1 MPGFLP
7 KREKFNK
14 MEPSVISRLIQPFIM
29 RRKKE
34 DVLEELPEK
43 MEITVYNQL
52 ADDQKVIYLAQLEL
66 MQKQVLEMDNA
77 ALSRSRI
84 EILAGITRLRQ
95 ICNTPALF
103 MDDYKGSSGKLE
115 RLRELLAQIKD
126 SGHRPLIFSQFT
138 KVFPHIEKLMEE
150 QEMTAYKLTGSTPI
164 KDRLSMV
171 QAFNAGSRDAFLVSL
186 KAGGVGLNLTSA
198 DVVILVDLWWN
209 PAVEE
214 QAIARA
220 HRMGQKNT
228 VEVIRLI
235 TQGTIEEKIMEI
247 QERKKDLIANVL
259 EGDTVDKVLSEAE
272 IREILGV

>member
-1 MPGFLP
+1 
-7 KREKFNK
+7 
-14 MEPSVISRLIQPFIM
+14 M

-66 MQKQVLEMDNA
+66 MQKQVLEMDSA
-77 ALSRSRI
+77 ALSRQELKFWQELHDLDKFVIHQHYLWMTIKEVLGNLNVYENYWR
-84 EILAGITRLRQ
+84 
-95 ICNTPALF
+95 
-103 MDDYKGSSGKLE
+103 KL
-115 RLRELLAQIKD
+115 KT
-126 SGHRPLIFSQFT
+126 GHRPLIFSQFT

-235 TQGTIEEKIMEI
+235 TKGTIEEKIMEI